1 MLQDLLPW
9 EVYTGRIGRKRFRLL
24 PVERTRLEVKGERHL
39 LGWQPALRGPVR
51 RRRWRVQTRQQH
63 AAARLAP
70 SLTAAALA
78 AAALALAAAVAL
90 ATAAIAAAASVAA
103 AIVAAAATALAI
115 PTTCVAAVAT
125 AIVAAEKLSH
135 PPVRSLLTRR
145 PHRLARKLRCRRL
158 GHRVQVDE
166 ARMAE

>member
-51 RRRWRVQTRQQH
+51 RRRWRGQARQQH

-70 SLTAAALA
+70 SLTAAAL
-78 AAALALAAAVAL
+78 V
-90 ATAAIAAAASVAA
+90 AAIAAITAAVIAIAAIATAVTATTQPAALAASASDVPKHS
-103 AIVAAAATALAI
+103 TDGWR
-115 PTTCVAAVAT
+115 T
-125 AIVAAEKLSH
+125 
-135 PPVRSLLTRR
+135 VRDAWPDDRR
-145 PHRLARKLRCRRL
+145 
-158 GHRVQVDE
+158 
-166 ARMAE
+166 

>member
-63 AAARLAP
+63 AAARLATLAVSAAALT
-70 SLTAAALA
+70 SLVATALA
-78 AAALALAAAVAL
+78 AASTEVYLW
-90 ATAAIAAAASVAA
+90 T
-103 AIVAAAATALAI
+103 
-115 PTTCVAAVAT
+115 
-125 AIVAAEKLSH
+125 EY
-135 PPVRSLLTRR
+135 
-145 PHRLARKLRCRRL
+145 
-158 GHRVQVDE
+158 
-166 ARMAE
+166 

>member
-51 RRRWRVQTRQQH
+51 RRRWRVQTRRQH

-70 SLTAAALA
+70 SLTAAAL
-78 AAALALAAAVAL
+78 V
-90 ATAAIAAAASVAA
+90 AAIAASASDVPKHS
-103 AIVAAAATALAI
+103 TDGWR
-115 PTTCVAAVAT
+115 
-125 AIVAAEKLSH
+125 K
-135 PPVRSLLTRR
+135 VRDAWPDDR
-145 PHRLARKLRCRRL
+145 
-158 GHRVQVDE
+158 Q
-166 ARMAE
+166 